1 MKTSILGLKELREN
15 MNKYINKTKKGRSF
29 IVVRRSKPVFK
40 ISAVDMFGDE
50 GHWESIGDF
59 TKIKKDGIPAED
71 FLKALRS
78 LDAKKEIE

>member
-1 MKTSILGLKELREN
+1 MKISILGLKELREN
-15 MNKYINKTKKGRSF
+15 MGKYIAETQKGRSF

-59 TKIKKDGIPAED
+59 TKIRRGGIPAED

-78 LDAKKEIE
+78 LNAKKR